1 MNNYAQILYQAY
13 DQFLLSLGGKKVPTP
28 YRRNEIGS
36 FQKLAPEFQG
46 KSSPEVLINSTQKM
60 AKIKNFDLNKASVE
74 EIRRFMRKNKIGIDC
89 SGFAYRMLN
98 FLVQKVKGKSLE
110 AFGLP
115 HVGRTNVAKLTSNEF
130 TKPVK
135 NIRDTQVGDIIKIDA
150 HCMIIVE
157 KTSQEI
163 IYAHSSGESNPVGVH
178 LGQIKIIDPQKSL
191 QDQVWLEKFK
201 SMQYN
206 EKNGDSIKRLKFLRL
221 FMD

>member
-46 KSSPEVLINSTQKM
+46 KSSPEILTKT
-60 AKIKNFDLNKASVE
+60 AKKLAKDQNFDLNKASVE
-74 EIRRFMRKNKIGIDC
+74 EIRDFMRKNKLGIDC

-115 HVGRTNVAKLTSNEF
+115 HVGRTNVAKLTSDEF
-130 TKPVK
+130 TNQVK
-135 NIRDTQVGDIIKIDA
+135 NIGNIQAGDIIKIDA
-150 HCMIIVE
+150 HCIIILE
-157 KTSQEI
+157 KTLQKI
-163 IYAHSSGESNPVGVH
+163 TYVHSSGESNPDGVH
-178 LGQIKIIDPQKSL
+178 LGKIKIIDPNKSL
-191 QDQVWLEKFK
+191 QDQTWLEKFK
-201 SMQYN
+201 SMTYN
-206 EKNGDSIKRLKFLRL
+206 EKNGDGIKRLKFL
-221 FMD
+221 